1 MLEMFFLAI
10 YNEEILAAGPGTPS
24 MAKRVRIKNI
34 FVLIFLN
41 LV

>member
-24 MAKRVRIKNI
+24 MAKKVDID
-34 FVLIFLN
+34 FFEL
-41 LV
+41 